1 MMKVRPATTPHRR
14 RRHYRRRHQPASSS
28 PAADQRRRC
37 REDTEMAGDNTPATT
52 PSPAT
57 SDDSKPGCRPMTAP
71 SRRRRWHRE
80 DTEAPS
86 DEAGAARRGRHGAA
100 TDVAARTPWQA
111 VATTAP
117 VMTSGCRVMLKA
129 TRGAE
134 KPRPTCKPRHAPSP
148 CKCTCREASKI
159 QCHASTCSTKE
170 QAALQDSSALR
181 MGIFPQNYFAYDL
194 LPRLFVNSVQL
205 ADSASTTHLYYD
217 YDAVRDRRGRTT

>member
-1 MMKVRPATTPHRR
+1 MAGDDDTSVRLRARLQATTPR
-14 RRHYRRRHQPASSS
+14 Y
-28 PAADQRRRC
+28 
-37 REDTEMAGDNTPATT
+37 
-52 PSPAT
+52 
-57 SDDSKPGCRPMTAP
+57 DSKPGCRPMTG
-71 SRRRRWHRE
+71 SSCRRLRWHRE

-86 DEAGAARRGRHGAA
+86 DEAGVAPRGRHGAA

-194 LPRLFVNSVQL
+194 LPRHFVNSVQL

-217 YDAVRDRRGRTT
+217 YDTVRDRRGRTTQADAADVPATLHRLMDRRGHG

>member
-1 MMKVRPATTPHRR
+1 MTGSSCRR
-14 RRHYRRRHQPASSS
+14 L
-28 PAADQRRRC
+28 
-37 REDTEMAGDNTPATT
+37 
-52 PSPAT
+52 
-57 SDDSKPGCRPMTAP
+57 
-71 SRRRRWHRE
+71 RWHRE

-86 DEAGAARRGRHGAA
+86 DEAGVAPRGRHGAA

-117 VMTSGCRVMLKA
+117 VMTSGCRVMLKD

-134 KPRPTCKPRHAPSP
+134 KPRPTCKPRHTPSP

-181 MGIFPQNYFAYDL
+181 IRGEARAQTTLVHCLVFYSKHQRI
-194 LPRLFVNSVQL
+194 L
-205 ADSASTTHLYYD
+205 ALIVENIVCTLVPAHQ
-217 YDAVRDRRGRTT
+217 AP

>member
-1 MMKVRPATTPHRR
+1 MAGDDDTSVRLRARLQATTPR
-14 RRHYRRRHQPASSS
+14 Y
-28 PAADQRRRC
+28 
-37 REDTEMAGDNTPATT
+37 
-52 PSPAT
+52 
-57 SDDSKPGCRPMTAP
+57 DSEPGCRLMTG
-71 SRRRRWHRE
+71 SSCRRLRWHRE

-86 DEAGAARRGRHGAA
+86 DEAGVAPRGRHGAA

-117 VMTSGCRVMLKA
+117 VMLTSGCRVMLKA

-134 KPRPTCKPRHAPSP
+134 KPMPTCKPRHAPSP

-181 MGIFPQNYFAYDL
+181 MGIFP
-194 LPRLFVNSVQL
+194 
-205 ADSASTTHLYYD
+205 
-217 YDAVRDRRGRTT
+217 

>member
-1 MMKVRPATTPHRR
+1 MKVRPTTTPHRAR
-14 RRHYRRRHQPASSS
+14 PPADAGATTGHPESPS
-28 PAADQRRRC
+28 PAADQRRRR
-37 REDTEMAGDNTPATT
+37 REYTEMAGDDDTPVRLRARLPT
-52 PSPAT
+52 
-57 SDDSKPGCRPMTAP
+57 DDGSSCR
-71 SRRRRWHRE
+71 RLRWHRE

-86 DEAGAARRGRHGAA
+86 DEAGVAPRGRHGAA

-117 VMTSGCRVMLKA
+117 VMTSGCRVMLKD

-134 KPRPTCKPRHAPSP
+134 KPRPTCKPRHTPSP

-181 MGIFPQNYFAYDL
+181 MGIFQ
-194 LPRLFVNSVQL
+194 
-205 ADSASTTHLYYD
+205 
-217 YDAVRDRRGRTT
+217 

>member
-1 MMKVRPATTPHRR
+1 MAGDDDTSVRLRARLQATTPR
-14 RRHYRRRHQPASSS
+14 Y
-28 PAADQRRRC
+28 
-37 REDTEMAGDNTPATT
+37 
-52 PSPAT
+52 
-57 SDDSKPGCRPMTAP
+57 DSEPGCRPMTG
-71 SRRRRWHRE
+71 SSCRRLRWHRE

-86 DEAGAARRGRHGAA
+86 DEAGVAPRGRHGAA

-159 QCHASTCSTKE
+159 QCHASTCMLHQRTSCIARFKCPADGNFPVE
-170 QAALQDSSALR
+170 LLCLRSAATTLR
-181 MGIFPQNYFAYDL
+181 QLRPARRLCIDYPPLLRLRHRPRPTRPDDL
-194 LPRLFVNSVQL
+194 GGLR
-205 ADSASTTHLYYD
+205 
-217 YDAVRDRRGRTT
+217 

>member
-1 MMKVRPATTPHRR
+1 MMKVRPATTPHRAR
-14 RRHYRRRHQPASSS
+14 PPA
-28 PAADQRRRC
+28 D
-37 REDTEMAGDNTPATT
+37 AGATT
-52 PSPAT
+52 GDDTTQHRQARLPTNDDGAASTLRWPAMT
-57 SDDSKPGCRPMTAP
+57 TPRYDSEPGCRPMTW
-71 SRRRRWHRE
+71 SSCRRLRWHRE

-86 DEAGAARRGRHGAA
+86 DEAGVAPRGRHGAA

-159 QCHASTCSTKE
+159 QSHASTCSTKE

-181 MGIFPQNYFAYDL
+181 MGIFP
-194 LPRLFVNSVQL
+194 
-205 ADSASTTHLYYD
+205 
-217 YDAVRDRRGRTT
+217 